1 MKMSEAEAEATP
13 AQLSEYETQLRD
25 VEELLKASPND
36 ESLLALKND
45 LVELVS
51 LTKATLGA
59 ASESASLPPP
69 PPPPPPQEE
78 ATPPPT
84 TSVEAAIQAGLAAA
98 TAANNEDPAT
108 EQQETAAVPVE
119 GKKKKKKK
127 LKDFVLPDHLIP
139 LDTDTEA
146 ERNRKRRTAKALKSK
161 WREQKKQI
169 ESEQKQKSW
178 QSFQKKTKKRGKDE
192 SIFSTQEGV
201 ADRVGVISKKQMTD
215 NRKRQKHDF

>member
-1 MKMSEAEAEATP
+1 MRASEAETEALNRS
-13 AQLSEYETQLRD
+13 QL
-25 VEELLKASPND
+25 VAK
-36 ESLLALKND
+36 
-45 LVELVS
+45 
-51 LTKATLGA
+51 
-59 ASESASLPPP
+59 
-69 PPPPPPQEE
+69 
-78 ATPPPT
+78 
-84 TSVEAAIQAGLAAA
+84 
-98 TAANNEDPAT
+98 AT
-108 EQQETAAVPVE
+108 EQQETAAVPAE

-146 ERNRKRRTAKALKSK
+146 ERNKKRRTAKALKSK